1 MSETNTHNPPP
12 SSGLPAKAP
21 AAVPDIPGTI
31 LVVDDEDV
39 NVHLL
44 QSVLSE
50 QGHRIIVA
58 KDGAES
64 LEKVKTHNPDLI
76 LMDVMM
82 PGMDGLE
89 ACRILKSD
97 PETCMI
103 PVIILTALN
112 QEDDYI
118 NAIDSNAD
126 DFMSKPFKQASL
138 LARVR
143 GYLRL
148 KRLDEEVTRLAKLKE
163 DLTHMIVHDLNG
175 PMFGI
180 SGYLELLSGE
190 ADLSDTAKDFVAKA
204 RRSTDEASEMIRN
217 LLQIEQIESGK
228 LEIHPCEFLLS
239 DLVVE
244 ATHNAAPRIEAKFS
258 KLNVKGPDSL
268 SVFADKDLINRVLQ
282 NLLGNA
288 IKFAPEASTISVE
301 FEKRGQQCVLAVENS
316 GATIS
321 EDDQTNIFDKFSQ
334 VKNRPSAARQGCGLG
349 LNFCRLVA
357 EAHNGNIRVVSPRPN
372 HEDGARFEFCVPVKP
387 FMENQE

>member
-1 MSETNTHNPPP
+1 MNTKELP
-12 SSGLPAKAP
+12 STTDSPANAP
-21 AAVPDIPGTI
+21 AAIPDTPGTI

-39 NVHLL
+39 NIHLL
-44 QSVLSE
+44 QNVLTE
-50 QGHRIIVA
+50 QGHTIIA
-58 KDGAES
+58 ARDGAES
-64 LEKVKTHNPDLI
+64 LEKVKEHLPDLI

-82 PGMDGLE
+82 PCMDGLE

-103 PVIILTALN
+103 PIIILTALN

-180 SGYLELLSGE
+180 SGYLELLSYE
-190 ADLSDTAKDFVAKA
+190 DDLKDEVKDFVSKA
-204 RRSTDEASEMIRN
+204 RRSADEARDMIRN

-228 LEIHPCEFLLS
+228 LQVAPSKFILSELVNDAIHNAKPLIEVNGNT
-239 DLVVE
+239 LVVE
-244 ATHNAAPRIEAKFS
+244 
-258 KLNVKGPDSL
+258 GPGTMNI
-268 SVFADKDLINRVLQ
+268 FADRDLIKRVLQ
-282 NLLGNA
+282 NLLANA
-288 IKFAPEASTISVE
+288 IKFAPRESAIAIQYGSVGSQ
-301 FEKRGQQCVLAVENS
+301 FMLAVEND
-316 GATIS
+316 GPTIS
-321 EDDQTNIFDKFSQ
+321 KDDQTRIFDKFSQ
-334 VKNRPSAARQGCGLG
+334 VNDRPSVARQGCGLG

-357 EAHNGNIRVVSPRPN
+357 EAHNGSIQSISPRPDHDN
-372 HEDGARFEFCVPVKP
+372 GVRFEFCAPMNPPLEHHK
-387 FMENQE
+387 